1 MMTYL
6 NAINRVLRRL
16 REDEVASVTSTSYA
30 KLVGDYINDAVRLV
44 EDSWDWSI
52 LRTTVTQSVTAADGI
67 IPAISKFTLP
77 NVTSQF
83 KTLNVIN
90 ETEKCFMDL
99 GTQTELQKVKYIDPV
114 TPSVPTHYVYGG
126 DVTQGVLVD
135 VYPIPDKTYTLQFN
149 IVNRSDELTEANDN
163 IMVPYL
169 PVIQFATAMAAEER
183 GETGG
188 ASAQA
193 LYGLAKSSLADAI
206 SMDAAR
212 FPTETIWY
220 DV

>member
-1 MMTYL
+1 MNYL

-16 REDEVASVTSTSYA
+16 REDEVSSVTSTAYA
-30 KLVGDYINDAVRLV
+30 KLVGDYVNDAVRLV
-44 EDSWDWSI
+44 EDSWDWSA
-52 LRTTVTQSVTAADGI
+52 LRTTVTETVTAADGI
-67 IPAISKFTLP
+67 IPARSQFMLP

-90 ETEKCFMDL
+90 ETQKCFMNL

-126 DVTQGVLVD
+126 AFSQGVLVD
-135 VYPIPDKTYTLQFN
+135 VYPVPDKTYTLQFN
-149 IVNRSDELTEANDN
+149 IVNRSEELTEGTDN
-163 IMVPYL
+163 ILVPYL

-193 LYGLAKSSLADAI
+193 LYGMAKSSLADAI

>member
-1 MMTYL
+1 MNYL

-30 KLVGDYINDAVRLV
+30 KLVGDYVNDAVRLV
-44 EDSWDWSI
+44 EDSWDWSV
-52 LRTTVTQSVTAADGI
+52 LRKEIAVDTVA
-67 IPAISKFTLP
+67 
-77 NVTSQF
+77 SQREYNLTGVSQMF
-83 KTLNVIN
+83 KTLSVANQ
-90 ETEKCFMDL
+90 TQKCFVKE
-99 GTQTELQKVKYIDPV
+99 GTETGLQEDKFVNTANAS
-114 TPSVPTHYVYGG
+114 TPNNYVYTGYVENVSG
-126 DVTQGVLVD
+126 MGVAF
-135 VYPIPDKTYTLQFN
+135 YPVPDKVYNLKFN
-149 IVNRSDELTEANDN
+149 VVDRSEEMTDADDLIV
-163 IMVPYL
+163 VPYL

-193 LYGLAKSSLADAI
+193 LYALAKSSLADAI

>member
-1 MMTYL
+1 MNYL

-30 KLVGDYINDAVRLV
+30 KLVGDYVNDAVRIV
-44 EDSWDWSI
+44 EDSWDWSV
-52 LRTTVTQSVTAADGI
+52 LRKEIAVDTVADQREYNLAG
-67 IPAISKFTLP
+67 
-77 NVTSQF
+77 VSQMF
-83 KTLNVIN
+83 KTLSVANQTQKCFVDAGTEAGLQKDKFVNTANASVPNNYVYTGYVENVGGMGVAFYPVPDKVYNLKFNVI
-90 ETEKCFMDL
+90 D
-99 GTQTELQKVKYIDPV
+99 
-114 TPSVPTHYVYGG
+114 
-126 DVTQGVLVD
+126 
-135 VYPIPDKTYTLQFN
+135 
-149 IVNRSDELTEANDN
+149 RSEELTEATDN
-163 IMVPYL
+163 IVVPYL

-193 LYGLAKSSLADAI
+193 LYSLAKSSLADAI

>member
-6 NAINRVLRRL
+6 DAINRVLRRL
-16 REDEVASVTSTSYA
+16 REDEVASVTSTTYA

-44 EDSWDWSI
+44 EDSWDWSA
-52 LRTTVTQSVTAADGI
+52 LRTTVSIATAQSQFSLHG
-67 IPAISKFTLP
+67 
-77 NVTSQF
+77 VTSQF

-90 ETEKCFMDL
+90 ETEKCFMNL
-99 GTQTELQKVKYIDPV
+99 GTQTELQKVKYIDPI
-114 TPSVPTHYVYGG
+114 TPSAPTHYVYGG
-126 DVTQGVLVD
+126 AFSHGVLVD
-135 VYPIPDKTYTLQFN
+135 VYPVPDKTYTLQFN
-149 IVNRSDELTEANDN
+149 IVNRSDELTDRNDN

-193 LYGLAKSSLADAI
+193 LYSMAKSTLSDAI

-220 DV
+220 SV

>member
-44 EDSWDWSI
+44 EDSWDWSA
-52 LRTTVTQSVTAADGI
+52 LRTTVSGTARATGTAQSQFSLHG
-67 IPAISKFTLP
+67 
-77 NVTSQF
+77 VTSQF

-90 ETEKCFMDL
+90 ETEKCFMNL
-99 GTQTELQKVKYIDPV
+99 GTQEELQKVKYIDPV

-126 DVTQGVLVD
+126 DITQGVVVD

>member
-1 MMTYL
+1 MNYL

-30 KLVGDYINDAVRLV
+30 KLVGDYVNDAVRLV
-44 EDSWDWSI
+44 EDSWDWSV
-52 LRTTVTQSVTAADGI
+52 LRKEIAVDTVADQREYNLSG
-67 IPAISKFTLP
+67 
-77 NVTSQF
+77 VSQMF
-83 KTLNVIN
+83 KTLSVANQTQKCYAYAG
-90 ETEKCFMDL
+90 TEA
-99 GTQTELQKVKYIDPV
+99 GLQEDKFVN
-114 TPSVPTHYVYGG
+114 TANASVPNNYVYTGY
-126 DVTQGVLVD
+126 VENVNGVGVAF
-135 VYPIPDKTYTLQFN
+135 YPVPDKVYNLKFN
-149 IVNRSDELTEANDN
+149 VVDRSEELTEANDN

>member
-1 MMTYL
+1 MNYL

-16 REDEVASVTSTSYA
+16 REDEVSSVTSTAYA
-30 KLVGDYINDAVRLV
+30 KLVGDYVNDAVRLV
-44 EDSWDWSI
+44 EDSWDWSA
-52 LRTTVTQSVTAADGI
+52 LRTTVTETVTAADGI
-67 IPAISKFTLP
+67 IPARSQFMLP

-90 ETEKCFMDL
+90 ETQKCFMNL

-126 DVTQGVLVD
+126 AFSQGVLVD
-135 VYPIPDKTYTLQFN
+135 VYPVPDKTYTLQFN
-149 IVNRSDELTEANDN
+149 IVNRSDELTEGTDN
-163 IMVPYL
+163 ILVPYL

-188 ASAQA
+188 ASSQA
-193 LYGLAKSSLADAI
+193 LYGMAKSSLADAI

>member
-1 MMTYL
+1 MNYL

-30 KLVGDYINDAVRLV
+30 KLVGDYVNDAVRLV
-44 EDSWDWSI
+44 EDSWDWSV
-52 LRTTVTQSVTAADGI
+52 LRKEIAVDTVA
-67 IPAISKFTLP
+67 
-77 NVTSQF
+77 SQREYNLTGVSQMF
-83 KTLNVIN
+83 KTLSVANQTQKCYVN
-90 ETEKCFMDL
+90 QGTER
-99 GTQTELQKVKYIDPV
+99 GLQEDKFVN
-114 TPSVPTHYVYGG
+114 TANASVPNNYVYTGYVENVSG
-126 DVTQGVLVD
+126 MGVAF
-135 VYPIPDKTYTLQFN
+135 YPVPDKVYNLKFN
-149 IVNRSDELTEANDN
+149 VVDRSEEMTDADDLIV
-163 IMVPYL
+163 VPYL

-193 LYGLAKSSLADAI
+193 LYALAKSSLADAI